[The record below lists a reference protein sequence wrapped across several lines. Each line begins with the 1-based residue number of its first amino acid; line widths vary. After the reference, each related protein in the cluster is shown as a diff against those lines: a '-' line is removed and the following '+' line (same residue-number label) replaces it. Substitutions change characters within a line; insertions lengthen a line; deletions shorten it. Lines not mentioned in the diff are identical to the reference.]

1 MTGYKIQM
9 YPRQEGYFRWHADSV
24 GKGAQS
30 RVAAM
35 VLYLNDVDSGGE
47 TEFFHQQVKIPPRA
61 GNLLIFP
68 AGWNYMHCG
77 QVPLSADKY
86 VISSFIKIRD

>member
-1 MTGYKIQM
+1 
-9 YPRQEGYFRWHADSV
+9 
-24 GKGAQS
+24 
-30 RVAAM
+30 
-35 VLYLNDVDSGGE
+35 VDSGGE